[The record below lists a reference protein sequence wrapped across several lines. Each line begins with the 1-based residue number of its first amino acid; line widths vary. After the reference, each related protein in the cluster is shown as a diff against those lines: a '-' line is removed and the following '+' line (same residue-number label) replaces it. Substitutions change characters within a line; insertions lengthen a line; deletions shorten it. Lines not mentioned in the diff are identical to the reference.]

1 MKEKQIKRGRLEIV
15 KKMKE
20 KVSEVMGIPKEIAL
34 DYPRL
39 TMLGKRE
46 LYIENF
52 KAIIEYTE
60 TCIRLS
66 TSTYLLKISG
76 VDLEIK
82 NISPETLEI
91 GGEITNMEI
100 SN

>member
-1 MKEKQIKRGRLEIV
+1 M

-20 KVSEVMGIPKEIAL
+20 RLTEAMGIPKEIAL

-39 TMLGKRE
+39 TLLGKKE

-52 KAIIEYTE
+52 KAIIEYTPD
-60 TCIRLS
+60 CIRLS
-66 TSTYLLKISG
+66 TSAYLLKITG
-76 VDLEIK
+76 ADMEIK
-82 NISPETLEI
+82 NISPEILEI
-91 GGEITNMEI
+91 NGEIVNIEV